1 MMANKRGRRSSGE
14 SVSGYFR
21 TILEGRPDLINGST
35 NKMLLE
41 RWLKDHPQFSQVPQN
56 VKFNLANLKSALR
69 KKMRFQGLPASRN
82 AKAAHTSTA
91 PRQKLETLEEQIDD
105 CMSAAKSVDRE
116 GLAEVIRLLKLAR
129 NKIVWKMGE

>member
-1 MMANKRGRRSSGE
+1 MAKTRGRRSSGE

-21 TILEGRPDLINGST
+21 RILERRPDLINGST

-41 RWLKDHPQFSQVPQN
+41 RWLKDHPEFSEVPNN

-69 KKMRFQGLPASRN
+69 KKMRFQGVAASKN
-82 AKAAHTSTA
+82 ASATSTTTA
-91 PRQKLETLEEQIDD
+91 PRHKLETLEEQIDD

>member
-1 MMANKRGRRSSGE
+1 MPKKRGRRDGGE

-21 TILEGRPDLINGST
+21 KILVARPDLINGTT

-41 RWLKDHPQFSQVPQN
+41 RWLKDHPEHSEVPNN
-56 VKFNLANLKSALR
+56 VKYNLANLKSTLR
-69 KKMRFQGLPASRN
+69 KKMRLQGLATSTASTRTS
-82 AKAAHTSTA
+82 ASTA
-91 PRQKLETLEEQIDD
+91 PRHKLETLEEQIDD
-105 CMSAAKSVDRE
+105 CMSAAKNLDRE